1 MNPAFGIGIGTGD
14 AASIAPAWSF
24 ALTLPD
30 ACQDAAAAQRLTSWA
45 HLAALAPAEAV
56 MKNLGLSLPGEAASL
71 HDCDA
76 WYQATLAG
84 PGEVRLVFEGLA
96 TFAEIWLDDVKL
108 ASSANMFR
116 PLELTVTLTGHHR
129 LSFVCRSLSRRLS
142 QVEGKRARWRVAMI
156 PEQKL
161 RFVRTSLL
169 GHMPGW
175 CPPVAIVGPWRPVH
189 ILPAR
194 IPRLRD
200 LKVQTSWADGSAQLR
215 VSFDPAEMKAA
226 TVAWICAG
234 QTMNAELRDGRW
246 SLDTRVEGVAPWW
259 PHSHG
264 TPQLYPLEIE
274 IDGSRHSVTQIG
286 FRSVAIDRG
295 ADGRDF
301 CFRINGTPVFARGVC
316 WSPPDLVDFPA
327 TREVYARELTL
338 ARDAG
343 INLIR
348 VCGTTVYEPRIFH
361 DLADELGIMIW
372 QDAMLANFD
381 YPVGDAAF
389 RAELRHETEA
399 FLAQRQ
405 GSPSLVVYGG
415 GSEILQQAA
424 MLGLPRERW
433 SNDFIDGEL
442 ADIVAAW
449 RPDVAYVV
457 NSPSGGELPFVVDQ
471 GVGHYYGVGA
481 YRRPLDD
488 ARRADVAFAAEC
500 LAFANLPS
508 RARLAK
514 RRLDG
519 TTPLE
524 RWKALVPRDRGAD
537 WDFEDI
543 RHHYMTL
550 LYDVDPQHLK
560 GQDFDRYVAIG
571 QAAAAEVM
579 QAVFTEWRR
588 PGSRTAGGLVL
599 MWKDLAPA
607 LGWGVVDHSGEPK
620 SGYYA
625 LKRAF
630 APVQLIV
637 SDEGVNGLR
646 LHVVNETDRPID
658 VLLTLDC
665 LTEGHRRAASGEQ
678 SVTVAAR
685 GHYSVAAT
693 TLLGAFFDTTYT
705 YRFGPPAHDANVVR
719 LIDKESGVVLQEATH
734 FPMGRGDTRH
744 DLGLRAE
751 LHREADGFHL
761 KLTTDRLAQT
771 VVIAADGFL
780 PQDNYF
786 HLAPGRECLVALQSA
801 RASLRAPTG
810 SVSALNGTGKVSF

>member
-14 AASIAPAWSF
+14 AERIDPAWSF
-24 ALTLPD
+24 RLTSPD
-30 ACQDAAAAQRLTSWA
+30 ACADAASALRQKDWTPLP
-45 HLAALAPAEAV
+45 ALAPAQAV
-56 MKNLGLSLPGEAASL
+56 VRDLNLPLPEGAASL

-76 WYQATLAG
+76 WYAATLVG
-84 PGEVRLVFEGLA
+84 NGEVRLVFEGLA

-116 PLELTVTLTGHHR
+116 PVECAVTLNGHHR
-129 LSFVCRSLSRRLS
+129 LAFVCRSLSHRLS

-175 CPPVAIVGPWRPVH
+175 CPAVAISGAWRPVH

-194 IPRLRD
+194 IPHLRG
-200 LKVQTSWADGSAQLR
+200 LSIQTSLADDVGRLS
-215 VSFDPAEMKAA
+215 VSFDA
-226 TVAWICAG
+226 TSVTAQTIAWTCAG
-234 QTMNAELRDGRW
+234 QTAQAELRDGRW
-246 SLDTRVEGVAPWW
+246 MLEMAIGGIAPWW

-264 TPQLYPLEIE
+264 TPQLYPLDIK
-274 IDGSRHSVTQIG
+274 IDGTGHAVMRIG
-286 FRSVAIDRG
+286 FRSFEIDPG
-295 ADGRDF
+295 SDSRDF
-301 CFRINGTPVFARGVC
+301 RFIVNGAPIFARGVC
-316 WSPPDLVDFPA
+316 WSPPDVVGFPVA
-327 TREVYARELTL
+327 RDVYLRELTL

-348 VCGTTVYEPRIFH
+348 ICGTTVYEPRVFH

-381 YPVGDAAF
+381 YPVGDATF
-389 RAELRHETEA
+389 RAELRQEIEA
-399 FLAQRQ
+399 FLSARQ

-415 GSEILQQAA
+415 GSEVLQQAA
-424 MLGLPRERW
+424 MLGLPTERW

-442 ADIVAAW
+442 AKIVAAQ

-481 YRRPLDD
+481 YRRPLED
-488 ARRADVAFAAEC
+488 ARRADVAFAGEC

-514 RRLDG
+514 RRLDAA
-519 TTPLE
+519 TPLE
-524 RWKALVPRDRGAD
+524 QWKALVPRDRGAD

-543 RHHYMTL
+543 RHHYMAL
-550 LYDVDPQHLK
+550 FYGADPQRLK
-560 GQDFDRYVAIG
+560 AEDFDRYVAMG
-571 QAAAAEVM
+571 QAAVAEVM
-579 QAVFTEWRR
+579 QAVFAEWRR

-599 MWKDLAPA
+599 MWKDLAPSF
-607 LGWGVVDHSGEPK
+607 GWGIVDHSGEPK
-620 SGYYA
+620 SGYYG

-646 LHVVNETDRPID
+646 LHVVNETDQPLD

-665 LTEGHRRAASGEQ
+665 LADGRRPAASGEHA
-678 SVTVAAR
+678 VTVPAR

-693 TLLGAFFDTTYT
+693 TLLGAFFDATYA

-719 LIDKESGVVLQEATH
+719 LIDNGSGTLLQEAVH
-734 FPMGRGDTRH
+734 FPLGPGDARH
-744 DLGLRAE
+744 DLGLRAGVI
-751 LHREADGFHL
+751 REGESFYL
-761 KLTTDRLAQT
+761 KLAAERLAQT
-771 VVIAADGFL
+771 VVIDVAGFL
-780 PQDNYF
+780 PEDNYF
-786 HLAPGRECLVALQSA
+786 HLAPGRDYLVALQA
-801 RASLRAPTG
+801 LASTG
-810 SVSALNGTGKVSF
+810 TPKGTVSALNGIGKISF